1 VAVGQPH
8 FKGKMTEKTKS
19 IFAFFVG
26 LLLLIL
32 IAALGSPASS
42 HSEPAL
48 RFMPVPP
55 KLEYS
60 IFRTGGLE
68 VAKVFGRTQ
77 GCYEADAELIEE
89 VNSAATRTGLDPK
102 IVAATVAVE
111 SGCNQLAISSRG
123 AVGLMQIRPAIWCE
137 KYDCTKT
144 YNFLN
149 RHDNVQVGVFILSD
163 LVNQYGIQEGVRR
176 YQGIGRGCETCDD
189 LYAEK
194 ILKLAGR
201 K

>member
-1 VAVGQPH
+1 
-8 FKGKMTEKTKS
+8 MTEKTKS

-26 LLLLIL
+26 SILLFFM
-32 IAALGSPASS
+32 AALGLPASS

-48 RFMPVPP
+48 KFMPVPP

-60 IFRTGGLE
+60 IFRTGTLE

-77 GCYEADAELIEE
+77 GCYDADSELIEE
-89 VNSAATRTGLDPK
+89 VNSAAARTGLDPR

-111 SGCNQLAISSRG
+111 SGCNPLAISSRG
-123 AVGLMQIRPAIWCE
+123 AIGLMQIRPAVWCE

-163 LVNQYGIQEGVRR
+163 LISQYGVQEGVRR
-176 YQGIGRGCETCDD
+176 YQGIGLGCETCDGQ
-189 LYAEK
+189 YAEK